1 VGECLPLKEWLEE
14 RRDNCRRI
22 AKTKHGTEREGWLE
36 DMQYFSRAVQVVES
50 LIAACGD
57 DHANVPLRM
66 HIALKIMG
74 AWNSGTAGF
83 DGGVVMTINHW
94 IDGGM
99 KGPVPWPDS
108 PFFAAWATGAG
119 FAKVGDYVGFSFQ
132 AEMTEAIP
140 VNNPD
145 TTFITPEGTELR
157 RTPIISEK
165 RGEYPEVDF
174 LKKELARYSN
184 PWTIEIW
191 SHEGRGNWT
200 QFCYDAP
207 IPLAEAEART
217 EVFKAENPAAKFRVV
232 PWLNSSQRQHVIK
245 GTELRREAAPVG
257 MTEEQLKKIEGS
269 YYYAPIVDVLIAEI
283 RRLQAEAARHG

>member
-66 HIALKIMG
+66 HIALKIMR

-157 RTPIISEK
+157 R
-165 RGEYPEVDF
+165 
-174 LKKELARYSN
+174 
-184 PWTIEIW
+184 
-191 SHEGRGNWT
+191 
-200 QFCYDAP
+200 
-207 IPLAEAEART
+207 
-217 EVFKAENPAAKFRVV
+217 
-232 PWLNSSQRQHVIK
+232 
-245 GTELRREAAPVG
+245 EAAPVA
-257 MTEEQLKKIEGS
+257 MTEERLRKIEARCERSPGGPRTVAKPLEDMS
-269 YYYAPIVDVLIAEI
+269 LSEYRLFELKQWASHAREDIPELCAEI
-283 RRLQAEAARHG
+283 RRLQAEAVSR